1 MNYQSIYHE
10 YNTPNGEQDG
20 ETFIDFTLYSP
31 YSQMKKAQKLAYKGS
46 PFLLKKR
53 WGCIIDD
60 HAAACTCPGSP
71 CSFSSSQEAW
81 EILITDSDSKAKA
94 IRIVIDMMDK
104 FVEAV
109 KEAKKVVCEK

>member
-60 HAAACTCPGSP
+60 HASA
-71 CSFSSSQEAW
+71 SSSQEAW

-109 KEAKKVVCEK
+109 KEAKKAVCEK

>member
-1 MNYQSIYHE
+1 MNYEIIYHE

-31 YSQMKKAQKLAYKGS
+31 YSQSELAYKGS

-53 WGCIIDD
+53 WGCIGD
-60 HAAACTCPGSP
+60 HSA
-71 CSFSSSQEAW
+71 SSSQEAW

-94 IRIVIDMMDK
+94 IRLVIDMMDK